1 MQWNFLIL
9 TRGFAAVLVQDD
21 QKVCVHLMVMIQSSG
36 AQRLFDHPVKYIMEE
51 IQPTNAQLLL

>member
-1 MQWNFLIL
+1 VQWNFLIL

-21 QKVCVHLMVMIQSSG
+21 QKVSMHLMVIIQSSG

-51 IQPTNAQLLL
+51 IHPTNAQLLL